1 MSWDSVESMIKELLL
16 AGGLSSAFVAGV
28 MATPVGRKRA
38 SGSTPVLT
46 LACFSVIAA
55 FSVAQLM
62 IAPGL
67 LTLLMRDVSR
77 IGSGQPWRLA
87 TSLLVQD
94 GGWVGA
100 AFNLVGLLAI
110 GTVAERALG
119 RLRWAAIGT
128 TSVAAAQMFAF
139 LWQPTGA
146 GNSVLDFGLAG
157 AVCAACLVKRPSRH
171 SLIPAIV
178 ASASFALIFAARDI
192 HGVAGAT
199 GALVELAFSLPARK
213 RGPEET
219 VV

>member
-1 MSWDSVESMIKELLL
+1 
-16 AGGLSSAFVAGV
+16 
-28 MATPVGRKRA
+28 VGRKGA
-38 SGSTPVLT
+38 SPRTPVLT
-46 LACFSVIAA
+46 LICFTVIAA

-62 IAPGL
+62 IAPVL
-67 LTLLMRDVSR
+67 LPLLMRD
-77 IGSGQPWRLA
+77 GSGQPWRLA

-94 GGWVGA
+94 GGWIGA
-100 AFNLVGLLAI
+100 AFNLVGLLTI
-110 GTVAERALG
+110 GTIAERALG
-119 RLRWAAIGT
+119 RLRWAIIGT
-128 TSVAAAQMFAF
+128 TSVAAAQMCAF

-157 AVCAACLVKRPSRH
+157 AVCAACLVMWPSRH
-171 SLIPAIV
+171 LSIPAIV

-192 HGVAGAT
+192 HGVAGAA

>member
-28 MATPVGRKRA
+28 MATRVGRKRA

-67 LTLLMRDVSR
+67 LPLLMRDGSR
-77 IGSGQPWRLA
+77 VGSGQLWRLA

-100 AFNLVGLLAI
+100 AFNLAGLVAI

-119 RLRWAAIGT
+119 RLRWAAIGAI
-128 TSVAAAQMFAF
+128 SVAAAQMCAF

-146 GNSVLDFGLAG
+146 EDSDSSDRSQSGRGWRAGL
-157 AVCAACLVKRPSRH
+157 K
-171 SLIPAIV
+171 
-178 ASASFALIFAARDI
+178 
-192 HGVAGAT
+192 
-199 GALVELAFSLPARK
+199 K
-213 RGPEET
+213 
-219 VV
+219 

>member
-1 MSWDSVESMIKELLL
+1 MIKELLF
-16 AGGLSSAFVAGV
+16 AVALSSTFVAGV
-28 MATPVGRKRA
+28 MATRVGRGA
-38 SGSTPVLT
+38 SAPTPVLT
-46 LACFSVIAA
+46 LTCFTVIAA
-55 FSVAQLM
+55 FSVVQLM

-67 LTLLMRDVSR
+67 LPLLMRDGSR
-77 IGSGQPWRLA
+77 VGSGQPWRLA

-110 GTVAERALG
+110 GTIAERALG

-157 AVCAACLVKRPSRH
+157 AVCAACLVMWPSCH

-178 ASASFALIFAARDI
+178 ASASFALLFAARDI

>member
-1 MSWDSVESMIKELLL
+1 MINELLL
-16 AGGLSSAFVAGV
+16 AVGLSSTFVAGV
-28 MATPVGRKRA
+28 LATRVGRKRE

-67 LTLLMRDVSR
+67 LPLLMRDGSR
-77 IGSGQPWRLA
+77 LGSQPWRLA

-94 GGWVGA
+94 SGWVGT

-110 GTVAERALG
+110 GTIAERALG
-119 RLRWAAIGT
+119 RLRWAAIAT

-146 GNSVLDFGLAG
+146 GNSVLNFGLAG
-157 AVCAACLVKRPSRH
+157 AVC
-171 SLIPAIV
+171 
-178 ASASFALIFAARDI
+178 
-192 HGVAGAT
+192 T
-199 GALVELAFSLPARK
+199 
-213 RGPEET
+213 
-219 VV
+219 